1 MSENKKTY
9 LKMKMLYEDGD
20 EKAEKDAPINKDM
33 LNDFGQQLMK
43 ASSKYAKQMTKTIIE
58 KLAGIVKIDAE
69 KLFQNS
75 TMKKIQEKLE
85 KLFTP
90 DESESLMPVAVAYY
104 ESTDVYLG
112 LYIKTKKG
120 LFKKILGAMTGSLF
134 NPLLVPFNIKGGKPE
149 LATSGDAIMQ
159 MCMTIFLSD
168 IDCDVVWPFKMKSN
182 WFTKALDFICPS
194 LVDLL
199 SLVTF
204 GGASVAARLAK
215 AGVKTG
221 AKIGKNVA
229 KKITKTAVKAGAKV
243 GGKTGAKTAKKLAKA
258 GIDKVGK
265 KLSKITDVGKK
276 TGKSAGEKAFD
287 KAVSKLPKGMQ
298 KKAKNLKK
306 AAGTSR
312 KAKEFIR

>member
-1 MSENKKTY
+1 
-9 LKMKMLYEDGD
+9 
-20 EKAEKDAPINKDM
+20 
-33 LNDFGQQLMK
+33 
-43 ASSKYAKQMTKTIIE
+43 
-58 KLAGIVKIDAE
+58 
-69 KLFQNS
+69 
-75 TMKKIQEKLE
+75 
-85 KLFTP
+85 
-90 DESESLMPVAVAYY
+90 
-104 ESTDVYLG
+104 
-112 LYIKTKKG
+112 
-120 LFKKILGAMTGSLF
+120 MTGSLF
-134 NPLLVPFNIKGGKPE
+134 NPLLVPFSIKGGKSE

-159 MCMTIFLSD
+159 MCMTVFLSD
-168 IDCDVVWPFKMKSN
+168 IDCDVVWPFKMESN

-312 KAKEFIR
+312 KAKEFIRQKREKNSDGENAGDEKSDSGGKDGKKTNESADIKNNEIYLQNMSKSFGDKAWFLKMIRPEIDTIVDFGGGAGEFCEFIRDKIGRPMKFVIIDNNRDFKS